1 MPRLLPASLVVLG
14 LTSPVLAHTG
24 PDVGAHHAFISGL
37 LHPWMGWD
45 HLLAMLAVGVWAVQI
60 GRRARWILPS
70 AFLSC
75 MIGGC
80 SLTLLGLRT
89 PMTEAGILA
98 SVLVF
103 GVLVA
108 LRSRPP
114 LALAGTL
121 VGALALFH
129 GSAHAAG
136 IPPDTSIAGFVL
148 GFVLATGLLHV
159 LGILFA
165 MRLVETRP
173 ALVRLAGAGV
183 AATGIAVTLAPA
195 WLGA

>member
-1 MPRLLPASLVVLG
+1 MPRLIPAALLVLG

-24 PDVGAHHAFISGL
+24 PDVGAHHAFLGGL

-45 HLLAMLAVGVWAVQI
+45 HLLAMMAVGVWAVQI
-60 GRRARWILPS
+60 GRGARWVLPG

-75 MIGGC
+75 MVAGC
-80 SLTLLGLRT
+80 ALAFLGLRT

-98 SVLVF
+98 SVLVL

-114 LALAGTL
+114 LTLAGVL

-129 GSAHAAG
+129 GSAHAAEL
-136 IPPDTSIAGFVL
+136 PPDTSFAGFVA
-148 GFVLATGLLHV
+148 GFALATGLLHL
-159 LGILFA
+159 LGILLA

-173 ALVRLAGAGV
+173 GLVRLAGAGV
-183 AATGIAVTLAPA
+183 AATGAAVALSTT